1 MAGEIEEK
9 NDWKVV
15 LQFFIVPL
23 GLVAVLVCV
32 FFGLQVLRS
41 RRPDPR
47 ATLGR
52 LKGPSRFLL
61 PWAGDPKRWQS
72 GYDLSLLVRSGPDD
86 GAEALIPELVAAFR
100 DAGGDL
106 KLRRYLALALG
117 RSGDGR
123 AGPALREG
131 LQDPDDATRLFCAW
145 GLMQIA
151 DRSAL
156 PELRA
161 AAADPDPGVRTMAV
175 FALGQMGD
183 REGAGALKTA
193 LGDAA
198 IGVRWNAALSLA
210 RLGDASG
217 EAVLIGILDGGEA
230 GTGQVTGTGQ
240 ATGTEGAGDAAA
252 PLNAIL
258 ALALLK
264 DDAARAAMKRAA
276 ESGRTEELR
285 GAARLALEAIT
296 AEGRDRLP

>member
-1 MAGEIEEK
+1 
-9 NDWKVV
+9 VV

-23 GLVAVLVCV
+23 GLVAVLVSV

-41 RRPDPR
+41 RHPDPL

-72 GYDLSLLVRSGPDD
+72 GYDLSLLVRSGPGD
-86 GAEALIPELVAAFR
+86 GAEALIPELAAAFK

-240 ATGTEGAGDAAA
+240 TTGTGQATGTEGAGDAAA
-252 PLNAIL
+252 PLNAIR

-264 DDAARAAMKRAA
+264 DDAARTALKRAT
-276 ESGRTEELR
+276 ESGQTEEIR

-296 AEGRDRLP
+296 AEGRNRLP